1 MLHPVFFTS
10 GASKNIEVRFDPA
23 TGDRVVERT
32 LVIKEYMDV
41 PPALGI
47 AVPGQPAKQVSFV
60 CRIGDGGLY

>member
-10 GASKNIEVRFDPA
+10 GASKNIQVRYDAA
-23 TGDRVVERT
+23 TGEQVVERT

-47 AVPGQPAKQVSFV
+47 AVPGQPEKQVSV
-60 CRIGDGGLY
+60 VQRISEAAWH

>member
-1 MLHPVFFTS
+1 MFFTS

-32 LVIKEYMDV
+32 LVIRDYMDV

-47 AVPGQPAKQVSFV
+47 AVPGQPEKQVSSV
-60 CRIGDGGLY
+60 GRIPR